1 MSASNLFRIKDD
13 RLGVTF
19 QAIVTRTK
27 KHEFFLIVSR
37 EPKDERSMSPPLR
50 LAAQSWEEAMEKAR
64 TLLYMIRAST
74 RYGRGFNDFGLPED
88 LLELE
93 PEVPAFCF
101 HGIVSALQ
109 STANPP
115 IAN

>member
-1 MSASNLFRIKDD
+1 M
-13 RLGVTF
+13 G
-19 QAIVTRTK
+19 
-27 KHEFFLIVSR
+27 
-37 EPKDERSMSPPLR
+37 
-50 LAAQSWEEAMEKAR
+50 KAR

-101 HGIVSALQ
+101 QGVVSALQ
-109 STANPP
+109 STANPSLT
-115 IAN
+115 N